1 MAQCAKD
8 KLQASAHQIWSSIR
22 SFDETN
28 HPTGGNGEQQQQ
40 STNEEGNS
48 SAQPTTTENTAAMSL
63 EKIEN
68 VLKVMFGSCTAGIPM
83 PHRSPPS
90 EPVPTTAATGSM
102 RRSRSSRSRDFVA
115 ARDMG
120 EHVYE
125 QLFMDDQARA
135 TRAVEGLRAKS
146 ASTPPSKSP
155 SRHFSSYFGASS
167 NTPLGHSVPAAAAS
181 PSLPLATS
189 GVDVNGD
196 FDFDDGISAISN
208 HTLEEMAMVHDHRQ
222 SVSPSKQSTTN
233 TTSSKNN
240 GGVDGISHPLSNRS
254 RRRVAPTQHT
264 TATPTSNTT
273 KSQTPR
279 SPLPV
284 HPMPSM
290 MTPIKVSR
298 GPSQVT
304 VSTKTSKCTKSTSS
318 TQDSHSEFASVWRKE
333 EAKYWDNE
341 VQKEKK
347 TKRNGR
353 NSTKSRRRSRSGS
366 HSVSKLLAFKRVW
379 FNNDMSFSLLS
390 LPCCTFRQS
399 KMSLSQPR
407 GPLGIPTFLSLI
419 MMWFTLKRT
428 ILLPVR
434 LFFKGTFPRHLSIL
448 VGSRNALTFPTIRNL
463 GKYSYSSLRCATHL
477 CLPVQIELC
486 YAVRCSWMHAF
497 LKNASYSVSRLLL
510 LCTSAH
516 KILRCTMKPRFYPPM
531 HTYHT
536 TKIIKLYN
544 HAIN

>member
-28 HPTGGNGEQQQQ
+28 PPTSNGEQQQQ
-40 STNEEGNS
+40 STNGEGNS
-48 SAQPTTTENTAAMSL
+48 SAQPTPAENTAAMSL

-68 VLKVMFGSCTAGIPM
+68 VFKVMFGSCTAGIPM

-90 EPVPTTAATGSM
+90 EPVPTTAAAGSM

-146 ASTPPSKSP
+146 ASTPSSKSP
-155 SRHFSSYFGASS
+155 SRHFSSYFGAS
-167 NTPLGHSVPAAAAS
+167 NTPLNHSVPVAAAS
-181 PSLPLATS
+181 PPLPLATS
-189 GVDVNGD
+189 GIDVNGD

-222 SVSPSKQSTTN
+222 SVTPSKRSTAN
-233 TTSSKNN
+233 TPSSKTKKT
-240 GGVDGISHPLSNRS
+240 VDNISHPLSTRS
-254 RRRVAPTQHT
+254 RTRAAPSQHT
-264 TATPTSNTT
+264 TIVPTSNTT

-341 VQKEKK
+341 VEKEKK
-347 TKRNGR
+347 TMRKGR

-366 HSVSKLLAFKRVW
+366 HSVSILFAIR
-379 FNNDMSFSLLS
+379 
-390 LPCCTFRQS
+390 
-399 KMSLSQPR
+399 
-407 GPLGIPTFLSLI
+407 LGEFD
-419 MMWFTLKRT
+419 
-428 ILLPVR
+428 
-434 LFFKGTFPRHLSIL
+434 
-448 VGSRNALTFPTIRNL
+448 
-463 GKYSYSSLRCATHL
+463 
-477 CLPVQIELC
+477 
-486 YAVRCSWMHAF
+486 
-497 LKNASYSVSRLLL
+497 
-510 LCTSAH
+510 
-516 KILRCTMKPRFYPPM
+516 
-531 HTYHT
+531 
-536 TKIIKLYN
+536 
-544 HAIN
+544 